1 ARSTYAA
8 SLDVVSGELTRQRFD
23 TGAVQP
29 VIGWLAGL
37 HGPVRAYYEAGPTG
51 FGLYRVMRLS
61 SFPKSA
67 VLLRHLVACA
77 TML

>member
-1 ARSTYAA
+1 VPRH
-8 SLDVVSGELTRQRFD
+8 L
-23 TGAVQP
+23 
-29 VIGWLAGL
+29 
-37 HGPVRAYYEAGPTG
+37 
-51 FGLYRVMRLS
+51 VMRLS

>member
-1 ARSTYAA
+1 M
-8 SLDVVSGELTRQRFD
+8 L
-23 TGAVQP
+23 
-29 VIGWLAGL
+29 
-37 HGPVRAYYEAGPTG
+37 AYYVSYE
-51 FGLYRVMRLS
+51 LRVMRLS